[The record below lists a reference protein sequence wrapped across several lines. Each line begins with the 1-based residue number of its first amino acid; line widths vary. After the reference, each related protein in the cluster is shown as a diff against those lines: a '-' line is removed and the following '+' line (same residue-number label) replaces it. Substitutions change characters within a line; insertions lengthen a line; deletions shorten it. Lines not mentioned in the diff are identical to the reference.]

1 MVVKKQNI
9 EVMLMARMH
18 TRRHGKSGRKRPKAK
33 VAPSWVQ
40 FNEKDT
46 RELIVELAKKGTPPS
61 QIGIILRDQ
70 YAIPSVK
77 ALTGKTITQI
87 LEEEQ
92 LLPEYPEDLL
102 NLIKKAVRMRQHLE
116 KNKRDIHNKVRLGRV
131 EAKIHRLVMY
141 YRRTGRIPK
150 DWKYTPESAALLVR

>member
-1 MVVKKQNI
+1 MVVKKQSI

-87 LEEEQ
+87 LE
-92 LLPEYPEDLL
+92 
-102 NLIKKAVRMRQHLE
+102 
-116 KNKRDIHNKVRLGRV
+116 
-131 EAKIHRLVMY
+131 
-141 YRRTGRIPK
+141 
-150 DWKYTPESAALLVR
+150 